1 MEVSSCSMSLK
12 KLTKMVLSEG
22 GYSVVFSLKREWL
35 FMKIV
40 AKEKNYIF
48 FYTFFFSFFLFLFFI
63 SLLFFFFSFFFLFF
77 FIIFLFFWQCV
88 EVLMHLLGHVSYVN
102 CESCIV
108 MDVLRWYVWFWC
120 CDNCYLHG
128 QYKWICIVGGGG
140 TVEGMK

>member
-63 SLLFFFFSFFFLFF
+63 SLLFFFFSFFFSFFLHYFSLF
-77 FIIFLFFWQCV
+77 LAVC
-88 EVLMHLLGHVSYVN
+88 
-102 CESCIV
+102 
-108 MDVLRWYVWFWC
+108 
-120 CDNCYLHG
+120 
-128 QYKWICIVGGGG
+128 
-140 TVEGMK
+140 